1 MFFYICR
8 VHIWRAHLK
17 LRPYKCK
24 YCEYTSVLRAPIY
37 RQHVASVHGKKD
49 GCLDDVEL
57 LLDVAQKIDEFE
69 KDNKYVILVI
79 LTLYP
84 ICTNSIS

>member
-1 MFFYICR
+1 MIYDIKNRGLPKRIALQYVFSYFR

-49 GCLDDVEL
+49 GSLDDVEL
-57 LLDVAQKIDEFE
+57 LLDVAKKIDEFE
-69 KDNKYVILVI
+69 KDNR
-79 LTLYP
+79 
-84 ICTNSIS
+84 

>member
-1 MFFYICR
+1 MIQVLPKRIALQYVFSYFR

-49 GCLDDVEL
+49 GSLDDVEL
-57 LLDVAQKIDEFE
+57 LLDVAKKIDEFE
-69 KDNKYVILVI
+69 KDNR
-79 LTLYP
+79 
-84 ICTNSIS
+84 

>member
-1 MFFYICR
+1 MISLLYDLVEFSSVLVISR

-49 GCLDDVEL
+49 GSLDDVEL
-57 LLDVAQKIDEFE
+57 LLDVAKKIDEFE
-69 KDNKYVILVI
+69 KENR
-79 LTLYP
+79 
-84 ICTNSIS
+84 

>member
-1 MFFYICR
+1 MISLLYDLVEFSSVLVFSR

-49 GCLDDVEL
+49 GSLDDVEL
-57 LLDVAQKIDEFE
+57 LLDVAKKIDEFE
-69 KDNKYVILVI
+69 KENR
-79 LTLYP
+79 
-84 ICTNSIS
+84 